1 MLNLSVISIQ
11 NPTFKKFSTQN
22 KMSAPQVSDNHYF
35 GSSNVAF
42 KGSYI
47 CPAKVMKYKTIAEKY
62 SFAKLEEFFNGI
74 NIDRQKAILEVLVSS
89 CKKENVLGEG
99 KTHIV
104 FSIPGTDDFVI
115 RVLKTEDI
123 VLGKLKKE
131 AIPFVN
137 HNFGQPVAS
146 LTNSG
151 ADVQFMRKVKGNS
164 VGTPYVLLKRANK
177 LDPNLVEKL
186 TGQSEY
192 IKNISTIAEVP
203 QLTYNHLAAKIKMLK
218 NNGYVFDIANP
229 NNVMLQKSEMGKFP
243 SFNIV
248 DDLYKIEDI
257 KKSQYDR
264 AWNGSLEDMIYP
276 LMDLKAGML
285 YCLKSKDLVN
295 NKELLGKVKMANSVI
310 FRKCVIAAKK
320 AGLPLN
326 RDKFDIPTLS
336 QVTGIKESKIVKIF
350 DNWDKDSMNRTIL

>member
-1 MLNLSVISIQ
+1 MLNLSATSIQ
-11 NPTFKKFSTQN
+11 NPTFKKFPAQN
-22 KMSAPQVSDNHYF
+22 KMSAPQVTDNRYF

-47 CPAKVMKYKTIAEKY
+47 CPAKVMKYTTIAEKY
-62 SFAKLEEFFNGI
+62 SFAKLEDFFNSL
-74 NIDRQKAILEVLVSS
+74 NTDRQKAILEVLISS

-104 FSIPGTDDFVI
+104 FSVPGTDDFVI
-115 RVLKTEDI
+115 RVIKTEDI

-164 VGTPYVLLKRANK
+164 IGTPYVLLKRANK
-177 LDPNLVEKL
+177 LAPELVEKL

-192 IKNISTIAEVP
+192 IKNILNISEVP
-203 QLTYNHLAAKIKMLK
+203 QLTYKHLAAKIRMLK
-218 NNGYVFDIANP
+218 NNGYVFDP
-229 NNVMLQKSEMGKFP
+229 NKIMLQKSEMGKFP
-243 SFNIV
+243 SFNIRG
-248 DDLYKIEDI
+248 DLYRIEDI

-264 AWNGSLEDMIYP
+264 AWNGSLEDMVYP

-295 NKELLGKVKMANSVI
+295 NKELLDKVKMANSI
-310 FRKCVIAAKK
+310 ILRKCIIAAKK

-326 RDKFDIPTLS
+326 RDKFDIPKLAE
-336 QVTGIKESKIVKIF
+336 VTGIKESKIIKIF
-350 DNWDKDSMNRTIL
+350 DNWDKNRMNQTII